1 MIEHAGGLDIRCEG
15 KRVIKDDP
23 KVFILSRRSL
33 AMLNL
38 EGKILRQEQ
47 VWGEGPR
54 NSVSDRLGSERPER
68 SLKGDVEYAAGLE
81 GLSVSSGG
89 SPG

>member
-1 MIEHAGGLDIRCEG
+1 MRCEG
-15 KRVIKDDP
+15 KRVIKDDA

-47 VWGEGPR
+47 VWGEAPR
-54 NSVSDRLGSERPER
+54 NSVSDRLGSERSR
-68 SLKGDVEYAAGLE
+68 KISKGRC
-81 GLSVSSGG
+81 
-89 SPG
+89 